1 MFTTLQQHE
10 HGGTRLPVTWEDCA
24 WSASVVVLPYHVPQ
38 GGLSASGRSSS
49 QMRFPGLRT
58 WRCGRRQP
66 FKSMKTF
73 PSRFRGSSGGFTLIE
88 LLVVIA
94 IIAILAAM
102 IVPAVV
108 LAKKKAQ
115 VAQARTEIANIL
127 SGIKQYESTYS
138 RFPTV
143 PGVQAGGNDVT
154 FGPVDSVRVANL
166 SGTVPGVTWVS
177 TNAPIIAILMDEVAY
192 GNGQPTPNQ
201 NHVLNPQKH
210 ATLSPKKV
218 GDATLPGVG
227 PDGEYRDPWGIPYVI
242 SLDLSYSEQ
251 CRDHLYSRSAVSQ
264 SAGQAG
270 INGLFNPVAP
280 GNGNEFEHKGQIMIW
295 SFGPDKKADA
305 NLKANQGVN
314 KDNILS
320 WQ

>member
-1 MFTTLQQHE
+1 
-10 HGGTRLPVTWEDCA
+10 
-24 WSASVVVLPYHVPQ
+24 
-38 GGLSASGRSSS
+38 
-49 QMRFPGLRT
+49 
-58 WRCGRRQP
+58 
-66 FKSMKTF
+66 MKTF

-227 PDGEYRDPWGIPYVI
+227 PDGEYRDPWGSPYVI

>member
-1 MFTTLQQHE
+1 
-10 HGGTRLPVTWEDCA
+10 
-24 WSASVVVLPYHVPQ
+24 
-38 GGLSASGRSSS
+38 
-49 QMRFPGLRT
+49 
-58 WRCGRRQP
+58 
-66 FKSMKTF
+66 
-73 PSRFRGSSGGFTLIE
+73 
-88 LLVVIA
+88 LVVIA

-115 VAQARTEIANIL
+115 VAQARNEIANIATAL
-127 SGIKQYESTYS
+127 KQYESTYS

-143 PGVQAGGNDVT
+143 PGIQAGGSDVT
-154 FGPVDSVRVANL
+154 FGPVDSARVANL
-166 SGTVPGVTWVS
+166 SGLVPGLTLAT
-177 TNAPIIAILMDEVAY
+177 TNAPIIAVVMDEVVY

-210 ATLSPKKV
+210 VSLAAKKV

-227 PDGEYRDPWGIPYVI
+227 PDGEYRDPWGTPYVI
-242 SLDLSYSEQ
+242 SLDLNYSEQ
-251 CRDHLYSRSAVSQ
+251 CRDHFYSRSAVSQ
-264 SAGQAG
+264 SAGQTG

-280 GNGNEFEHKGQIMIW
+280 GNSDEFEHKGQIMVW

-305 NLKANQGVN
+305 SLKANRGVN
-314 KDNILS
+314 KDNVIS